1 MLREIVA
8 AHMAKKDAKYKPAN
22 EEQIANFQKEILKEW
37 GVKTLAGLEI
47 KDSDL
52 LSIST
57 GSTKL
62 DWALGTP
69 FVEGSINE
77 YYGEMATGK
86 TTFALEAAANA
97 TIMGK
102 PVFFF
107 DLERKLRES
116 QLNMIPRL
124 KRELFTRIRPDN
136 GEEAVNMVE
145 KCVREVPG
153 CLVVFDSITQMLPE
167 VEQAESAEKQTMG
180 LVARLCAKMVRKIAG
195 PVERNRCIVL
205 FISHITSNLNPY
217 SSGDTTKGGK
227 AVPNIS
233 SQRVRLKKLNSKL
246 IKNKSGDVLGQ
257 MVVCRVMKN
266 NMARPFREV
275 EVPIIYGKGIDRS
288 LDLLQIARDLGIID
302 FLPSGWYV
310 YVSEEYP
317 DGKNTREPDMLD
329 IMNNNKEYRNSIVKQ
344 IHEILG

>member
-1 MLREIVA
+1 
-8 AHMAKKDAKYKPAN
+8 MAKKKAIEYKPAS
-22 EEQIANFQKEILKEW
+22 EEQIDKFQKEILKEW
-37 GVKTLAGLEI
+37 GVKALGGVDIRDA
-47 KDSDL
+47 DL

-69 FVEGSINE
+69 FMEGSINE
-77 YYGEMATGK
+77 FYGENGTGK
-86 TTFALEAAANA
+86 TTFALEVAANA
-97 TIMGK
+97 TQMGK

-116 QLNMIPRL
+116 QMNMIGHL

-153 CLVVFDSITQMLPE
+153 CVVIFDSITQMLPE
-167 VEQAESAEKQTMG
+167 VEQAENAEKMTMG

-195 PVERNRCIVL
+195 PVERNRCMVL

-217 SSGDTTKGGK
+217 AGGDTTKGGK
-227 AVPNIS
+227 AVPDIS
-233 SQRVRLKKLNSKL
+233 SQRVRLKKLSSKL
-246 IKNKSGDVLGQ
+246 IKNKGGDIVGQ

-266 NMARPFREV
+266 NMARPYREV
-275 EVPIIYGKGIDRS
+275 DVPIIYGSGISKS
-288 LDLLQIARDLGIID
+288 LDLLQIARDLGVID
-302 FLPSGWYV
+302 YANGWYV
-310 YVSEEYP
+310 YVCPEHP
-317 DGKNTREPDMLD
+317 DGKNTRETDML
-329 IMNNNKEYRNSIVKQ
+329 
-344 IHEILG
+344 EILKKNKDYRDGIISQVHAMLG